1 MRSADMA
8 LRLSVVIAVA
18 GSNALAAGIYEID
31 RREKSTSETVTANL
45 TEVEQRVQ
53 SLGDQI
59 RVLNE
64 QSAKQ
69 LSANERQVRALLGQI
84 EALESRLKEIEDDL
98 RARRLESPPP
108 RR

>member
-8 LRLSVVIAVA
+8 LRLSIVFAVA
-18 GSNALAAGIYEID
+18 GSVALAAGIYEID

-45 TEVEQRVQ
+45 TEIEQRVQ

-59 RVLNE
+59 RVLND
-64 QSAKQ
+64 QSSKQ
-69 LSANERQVRALLGQI
+69 LGANERQVRALLNQI
-84 EALESRLKEIEDDL
+84 QVIESRLKELEDEF
-98 RARRLESPPP
+98 RARRSESSPP